1 MTPRHSAYM
10 GWVVARLREHIFPR
24 GSVRVVYDEESGEFT
39 DRLRIVMADDT
50 IEVIV
55 PEPHEAW
62 HL

>member
-1 MTPRHSAYM
+1 M

-50 IEVIV
+50 IEVII